1 MNTFELYQMKIYTS
15 MERMDNNSYCVILA
29 GGKGKRLWPVSR
41 EKYPKQFIDFFSEGR
56 TQLQQTYDRF
66 LNIVPKDNIFIVT
79 SLLYYD
85 IVREQL
91 PEVAGN
97 NIISE
102 PTYRN
107 TAPSVAWAARRISKL
122 NSRANIIISPSDQSI
137 MKPEAFKNS
146 IEEGLNFIA
155 SHDCLL
161 ALGVQPTRAETAYG
175 YIQKGSA
182 STMGDIYKVKAFTEK
197 PDAEF
202 AQMFVDSN
210 EWLWNT
216 GMYLGNV
223 KFLKESLQQSLSV
236 AQIDFDASLQDFDM
250 EDEEKFAQQL
260 FPAFPNMSID
270 YGVLEKSKDVHVL
283 KCDFGWVDLG
293 TWHGMYE
300 SKSRGKDDNVVA
312 SGDILFDESS
322 NNIVKLPDGKF
333 AVLNGLDGFIVAER
347 DNVLLICKKENS
359 SALIKKYVNEA
370 QLKKGEEFI

>member
-155 SHDCLL
+155 THDCLL

-182 STMGDIYKVKAFTEK
+182 STMGDIYSRPLKTIFQHKVCIDKLYA
-197 PDAEF
+197 
-202 AQMFVDSN
+202 DSFYKVQKN
-210 EWLWNT
+210 
-216 GMYLGNV
+216 
-223 KFLKESLQQSLSV
+223 S
-236 AQIDFDASLQDFDM
+236 
-250 EDEEKFAQQL
+250 
-260 FPAFPNMSID
+260 
-270 YGVLEKSKDVHVL
+270 H
-283 KCDFGWVDLG
+283 
-293 TWHGMYE
+293 
-300 SKSRGKDDNVVA
+300 
-312 SGDILFDESS
+312 SS
-322 NNIVKLPDGKF
+322 FEV
-333 AVLNGLDGFIVAER
+333 
-347 DNVLLICKKENS
+347 ICC
-359 SALIKKYVNEA
+359 
-370 QLKKGEEFI
+370 GR

>member
-1 MNTFELYQMKIYTS
+1 
-15 MERMDNNSYCVILA
+15 MEITDNNSYCVILA

-56 TQLQQTYDRF
+56 TQLQQTFDRF
-66 LNIVPKDNIFIVT
+66 LDIVPKDNIFIVT
-79 SLLYYD
+79 SQLYYG
-85 IVREQL
+85 IVRKQL
-91 PEVAGN
+91 PEVAEN

-107 TAPSVAWAARRISKL
+107 TAPSVAWAARRISKI
-122 NSRANIIISPSDQSI
+122 NSHANVIISPSDQSI
-137 MKPEAFKNS
+137 MKPEIFKNN
-146 IEEGLNFIA
+146 IQEGLNFIA
-155 SHDCLL
+155 THNCLL

-182 STMGDIYKVKAFTEK
+182 TTMGDIYKVKAFTEK

-223 KFLKESLQQSLSV
+223 KFLKESLQQSLAI
-236 AQIDFDASLQDFDM
+236 AQIDFDATPQEFDT
-250 EDEEKFAQQL
+250 ENEEEFAQHL

-270 YGVLEKSKDVHVL
+270 YGVLEKSPNVHVL

-293 TWHGMYE
+293 TWRGMYD

-312 SGDILFDESS
+312 SGEVLFDDSS
-322 NNIVKLPDGKF
+322 NNIVRLPNDKF
-333 AVLNGLDGFIVAER
+333 AILNGLDGFIVAEK
-347 DNVLLICKKENS
+347 DNVLLVCKKENS
-359 SALIKKYVNEA
+359 SALIRKYVNEA

>member
-1 MNTFELYQMKIYTS
+1 MKIYTS

-97 NIISE
+97 NIIFE

-155 SHDCLL
+155 THDCLL

-182 STMGDIYKVKAFTEK
+182 STMDDIYKVKAFTEK

-283 KCDFGWVDLG
+283 RCDFGWVDLG

-312 SGDILFDESS
+312 GGDILFNESS

-333 AVLNGLDGFIVAER
+333 AVLNGLDGFIVAEK

-359 SALIKKYVNEA
+359 SALIRKYVNEA
-370 QLKKGEEFI
+370 QLKKGEELI